1 MLIDDLRE
9 WAGDEVALKIAAKYG
24 GKRPQIQ
31 PEEAVRALILLDAK
45 IYERMVE
52 GASIR
57 DVQEEFCRG
66 HDFCLKAFYREQ
78 AKRAAQP

>member
-24 GKRPQIQ
+24 GKRPII
-31 PEEAVRALILLDAK
+31 PTEEAVKAMIQLDSK
-45 IYERMVE
+45 IYERMLE
-52 GASIR
+52 APIR

-66 HDFCLKAFYREQ
+66 YAFCVQAFYREH
-78 AKRAAQP
+78 AKRTARP

>member
-1 MLIDDLRE
+1 MLIDDLRD
-9 WAGDEVALKIAAKYG
+9 WAGDELALKVAAKYG
-24 GKRPQIQ
+24 GKRVTIQ
-31 PEEAVRALILLDAK
+31 TEEAVEALIQLDSK
-45 IYERMVE
+45 IYERMAE

-66 HDFCLKAFYREQ
+66 HGFCIKAFHREH

>member
-1 MLIDDLRE
+1 MLIDDLRD
-9 WAGDEVALKIAAKYG
+9 WAGDEIALKVATKYG

-31 PEEAVRALILLDAK
+31 TEEAVRALIQLDAK
-45 IYERMVE
+45 IYERMLE
-52 GASIR
+52 APIR